1 MEVGLVSGQKVFN
14 NMTSKLDG
22 KAYAIIKAN
31 FWLHMLNDNQRP
43 TRWLKANAKGTK
55 VNFDFIK
62 MQEEY
67 DAGLLELEDYLK
79 IIKKEY
85 ELDFKLNRN

>member
-22 KAYAIIKAN
+22 KEYAIIKAN
-31 FWLHMLNDNQRP
+31 FWLHMLNDGQRP
-43 TRWLKANAKGTK
+43 TRWLKETTKGTK

-62 MQEEY
+62 TQEEY
-67 DAGLLELEDYLK
+67 NAGLLELEAYLV
-79 IIKKEY
+79 IINKEHK
-85 ELDFKLNRN
+85 LDFKLNRE